1 MTPPTDR
8 ALRGPADLDTLRFD
22 ERGLIPVVAQQVAS
36 GAGPEIGAD
45 PGSPVSAEPVGSARA
60 PSGSVLMV
68 AWANREALELALETG
83 FMHYWSRSRGRLWK
97 KGESSG
103 NLQRVVSLHADCD
116 ADTVLARVRMEGPAC
131 HTDEPTCF
139 GADTAPASPGAVLD
153 ELWAVMEARD
163 RDRPKGSYTTK
174 LLEDENLRLKKLGEE
189 VTELVTALVRG
200 DGRAPEEAADLLY
213 HLFAALRGG
222 GHGLD
227 EVAAELRRRRG

>member
-1 MTPPTDR
+1 
-8 ALRGPADLDTLRFD
+8 
-22 ERGLIPVVAQQVAS
+22 
-36 GAGPEIGAD
+36 
-45 PGSPVSAEPVGSARA
+45 
-60 PSGSVLMV
+60 MV
-68 AWANREALELALETG
+68 AWANREALELALDTG

-103 NLQRVVSLHADCD
+103 NLQRLVSLHADCD
-116 ADTVLARVRMEGPAC
+116 ADTVLARVRMDGPAC

-139 GADTAPASPGAVLD
+139 GAGACAASGADPDAGISGEPARATPGTLLD
-153 ELWAVMEARD
+153 ELWAVMETRD
-163 RDRPKGSYTTK
+163 RDRPEGSYTTK

-213 HLFAALRGG
+213 HLFAALKGG

-227 EVAAELRRRRG
+227 EVAAELERRRG